1 MGALHEAILSGAGE
15 AAVQALLE
23 SRLESAAAF
32 DGGGKLPLQR
42 ALAALAAHSPPT
54 CAEVRV
60 ILLLEAATPRFHRA
74 LTRRVAQLLLGLRDG
89 PAAGA
94 AAQPQQ
100 QACALASIVRGAE
113 RPLQCAALLAALF
126 RRVSRAWPTHA
137 DADAAEAL
145 ARDWECRAVAMLCK
159 LPSGVGGCCEEGG
172 ETAAQRS
179 VGFGSARRM
188 QRLLAP
194 AQPLGPLRLALGAP
208 LPLLLACS
216 PVERWLGQ
224 QWYGEVQEED
234 DNDAGSRRRDDH
246 HHHLS
251 SPTEH
256 QDAVTA
262 LHEWLA
268 AGVLGVHSPAV
279 HGAFLALVQLAVAAD
294 CGLLSRLPGGAA
306 AASCGAAATAAAAAA
321 GGSGRSCP
329 HGWGAASA
337 LMRRSWRRRSGFQRT
352 MTTPVAHFIT
362 KQCCLVLMLV
372 LFQLAFSSGTN
383 SSVSAAAA
391 HAVASSAQS
400 FTTSALFYAFVCG
413 HMYGEVREAK
423 SHGGGGGGGSMIEHS
438 YAADVFNWV
447 DMAIGA
453 CFSLEFVLRH
463 VVGVGPQRVAANVA
477 DVAVIVGAVALW
489 VRLLDALNV
498 HPRIG
503 PLVQTIVR
511 MMGDMLQFL
520 LVFGI
525 VLAAFASAFV
535 LRFGRLEPFSTPGR
549 AVLTLFSASL
559 GDFDLGV
566 FDGRDR
572 HAELLSTFEVVLG
585 RTLLVTFVLFA
596 SVLLLNLLI
605 AMLANSYSEIQ
616 QRARL
621 EYQLGWARLV
631 LHHQRMVRQA
641 DLPTPLNLVQLAAGQ
656 LAKGWRC
663 CCARERFALRSTAL
677 AEALQLLVFWPPLF
691 VVLCALWLLV
701 LPLLLF
707 YACRCAVRYAAA
719 GFAPTPAGIYAAAL
733 RLAGAVLVLP
743 ACSVGFFVAQLLL
756 FARAVVVAAAS
767 IVLACVR
774 RCACRRRRSSS
785 VHPLR
790 SSAGADDDEVRLQR
804 EEAACKTA
812 EQGEEAAV
820 SCGAP
825 TPTAVILSGRD
836 GCSDCDGHNAYGM
849 QHLVSRLDSLET
861 VMLGM
866 MQRVHAPV
874 ARVAAQQ
881 GSVTAPGQQVRLLK
895 AYNV

>member
-1 MGALHEAILSGAGE
+1 MS
-15 AAVQALLE
+15 
-23 SRLESAAAF
+23 
-32 DGGGKLPLQR
+32 
-42 ALAALAAHSPPT
+42 
-54 CAEVRV
+54 
-60 ILLLEAATPRFHRA
+60 
-74 LTRRVAQLLLGLRDG
+74 
-89 PAAGA
+89 
-94 AAQPQQ
+94 
-100 QACALASIVRGAE
+100 
-113 RPLQCAALLAALF
+113 
-126 RRVSRAWPTHA
+126 
-137 DADAAEAL
+137 
-145 ARDWECRAVAMLCK
+145 
-159 LPSGVGGCCEEGG
+159 
-172 ETAAQRS
+172 
-179 VGFGSARRM
+179 
-188 QRLLAP
+188 
-194 AQPLGPLRLALGAP
+194 
-208 LPLLLACS
+208 
-216 PVERWLGQ
+216 
-224 QWYGEVQEED
+224 
-234 DNDAGSRRRDDH
+234 
-246 HHHLS
+246 
-251 SPTEH
+251 
-256 QDAVTA
+256 
-262 LHEWLA
+262 
-268 AGVLGVHSPAV
+268 
-279 HGAFLALVQLAVAAD
+279 
-294 CGLLSRLPGGAA
+294 
-306 AASCGAAATAAAAAA
+306 
-321 GGSGRSCP
+321 
-329 HGWGAASA
+329 
-337 LMRRSWRRRSGFQRT
+337 
-352 MTTPVAHFIT
+352 TPVAHFIA
-362 KQCCLVLMLV
+362 KQCSLVLMLV

-383 SSVSAAAA
+383 SSASAAAA
-391 HAVASSAQS
+391 HAAASSAQS

-423 SHGGGGGGGSMIEHS
+423 SHGGGGGGGGSMIEHS

-453 CFSLEFVLRH
+453 CFSLEFGLRR

-511 MMGDMLQFL
+511 MVGDMLQFL

-572 HAELLSTFEVVLG
+572 HAELLSTFEVALG

-663 CCARERFALRSTAL
+663 CCARERFALRSTVL

-707 YACRCAVRYAAA
+707 YACRCAARYAAA

-767 IVLACVR
+767 IVLACAR
-774 RCACRRRRSSS
+774 RCACRRRRRSSS
-785 VHPLR
+785 VLPLR
-790 SSAGADDDEVRLQR
+790 SSAGADDDEASLQR
-804 EEAACKTA
+804 EEAACEAA
-812 EQGEEAAV
+812 EQGEEAGV
-820 SCGAP
+820 SYGAP
-825 TPTAVILSGRD
+825 TPTAVVLSGRD

-849 QHLVSRLDSLET
+849 QHLVSRIDSLET

-881 GSVTAPGQQVRLLK
+881 GSVAAAPGQHVRLLK